1 MSRKAIWKPSL
12 KFTVEIQVLPGIKEG
27 LGTPHWPDV
36 LQKDHED
43 QVHEVDVDHEDR
55 VDDDQ
60 DDEKVYCTKCNK
72 AYGNNEEHVRWVS
85 DQHWLDLECGGI
97 DADNIH
103 VCLIILSRQ

>member
-55 VDDDQ
+55 VDNDQ
-60 DDEKVYCTKCNK
+60 DVEKSIVPNATRHMGTMRNMCDGC
-72 AYGNNEEHVRWVS
+72 
-85 DQHWLDLECGGI
+85 QI
-97 DADNIH
+97 NIG
-103 VCLIILSRQ
+103 LT